1 MRRFEYANHARPPA
15 MKRRHFIQYSA
26 AAVAAPFVVHHAR
39 ALDYP
44 ARPVRVIV
52 TYAPGGQTDVA
63 ARLICGKVSEQL
75 GRQFY
80 VENISGGS
88 GNAGMGQAARAA
100 PDGYT
105 MLAAFVSYVIN
116 PALFTH
122 VPYDPVNDFDPV
134 SLAVTSTVVFVVNN
148 DVPASTLGE
157 LVALIRANPGRY
169 SYASAGT
176 GTSGHLAGEQFRL
189 AVAPDLVHVPFS
201 GGAPAMAAVVA
212 GHVPV
217 GIAAP
222 TAATELINDGRL
234 RALAVTSKVRTA
246 VLPGVPTL
254 AECGYPGI
262 EGDSFVGFVVPAGTP
277 RDVIAVLNREI
288 VRSLSTPDMK
298 ERQAALGN
306 DIVASSPEEFGH
318 RIRTELALWARV
330 IKAANIKAG

>member
-1 MRRFEYANHARPPA
+1 MHTDRRRLLTGALALG
-15 MKRRHFIQYSA
+15 
-26 AAVAAPFVVHHAR
+26 AAVAKPVR
-39 ALDYP
+39 AQTDYP

-63 ARLICGKVSEQL
+63 ARLICGKVGEQL

-80 VENISGGS
+80 VENIVGGS
-88 GNAGMGQAARAA
+88 GNVGMGQAARAA

-105 MLAAFVSYVIN
+105 MLAAFSSYVIN
-116 PALFTH
+116 PALFARI
-122 VPYDPVNDFDPV
+122 PYDPLRDFDPV

-148 DVPASTLGE
+148 DVPVSNIKE
-157 LVALIRANPGRY
+157 LVALVHANPGKY

-176 GTSGHLAGEQFRL
+176 GTAGHLAGEQFRL
-189 AVAPDLVHVPFS
+189 AVAPDLVHVPFG

-212 GHVPV
+212 GHIPI
-217 GIAAP
+217 GIGAP
-222 TAATELINDGRL
+222 TAATALINDGKL
-234 RALAVTSKVRTA
+234 RPLAVTSKMRTPT
-246 VLPGVPTL
+246 LPDVPTL
-254 AECGYPGI
+254 AESGYPDI

-277 RDVIAVLNREI
+277 KDVIALLHREI
-288 VRSLSTPDMK
+288 VKSLSTPEMK

-306 DIVASSPEEFGH
+306 DIVASTPDEFGQ